1 MNPEMN
7 HLQFLSLAP
16 DRNGETGAECEII
29 LPDYCPNIL
38 RILQTTAHPT
48 LNSAVQTG
56 DRLTVEG
63 SVEYK
68 ILYLPEDGCGIKSVS
83 QQAHFTCTIDLNCDA
98 DADYSVF
105 LIPKNCVARA
115 LNPQKIYARCTV
127 LIQVK
132 INQTKAIP
140 MPVLPGGCEMK
151 SCKKKAAKHLC
162 SAQKPLRISDEFEM
176 DPGKIA
182 TEILQTKVTFKETE
196 QKPLTDKLIV
206 KADMILDLL
215 CITDDHAT
223 FSLRKVF
230 PISQILDLP
239 GIHPDAV
246 CKTGFELI
254 ASNFLAKDETTDGSQ
269 AIAYDVEIQVSGKV
283 YEEMDAIWTEDVYSV
298 KKSVEC
304 NRETVSTERF
314 WRIEESGT
322 IRETAEIGTCTGI
335 LWVEVKPELRGMYYR
350 QEEDKLLCEGVWDC
364 RILMTD
370 ADGTPC
376 SSIRE
381 IPFTLELPAKGCK
394 NPIRNDTTLILTDLS
409 WSLADAS
416 HLEIKGTYRW
426 NGLIFG
432 RESAEAVTC
441 ITEKSDRPRSP
452 DTVILYYASK
462 GESAWK
468 IAKEHA
474 CPYEELLCSNKLEQ
488 DEIDQDQ
495 MLIILSC

>member
-7 HLQFLSLAP
+7 NLQLLSLAP

-48 LNSAVQTG
+48 LNSAVRTG

-83 QQAHFTCTIDLNCDA
+83 QQAPFSCTLDMNCDA
-98 DADYSVF
+98 DADYRVT

-132 INQTKAIP
+132 INQTKGIP
-140 MPVLPGGCEMK
+140 MPVLPGECETK
-151 SCKKKAAKHLC
+151 SRKKKAAKRLC
-162 SAQKPLRISDEFEM
+162 SAIKPLRISDEFEM
-176 DPGKIA
+176 DHGKVA
-182 TEILQTKVTFKETE
+182 TEILQTKITFKETE

-206 KADMILDLL
+206 KADMIIDLL
-215 CITDDHAT
+215 CAADDCST
-223 FSLRKVF
+223 FPVRKVF
-230 PISQILDLP
+230 PVSQILDLP
-239 GIHPDAV
+239 GIHSGAA
-246 CKTGFELI
+246 CKTSFETI
-254 ASNFLAKDETTDGSQ
+254 SSNLTAKDETSDGSQ
-269 AIAYDVEIQVSGKV
+269 TVCYDVEINVSGTA
-283 YEEMDAIWTEDVYSV
+283 YEEEYVEWTEDAYSI
-298 KKSVEC
+298 KKTVEC
-304 NRETVSTERF
+304 TRETILTERF
-314 WRIEESGT
+314 WQVEESGT

-335 LWVEVKPELRGMYYR
+335 LWVEVKPELRGTYYR

-364 RILMTD
+364 RILMND

-376 SSIRE
+376 SAIRE
-381 IPFTLELPAKGCK
+381 LPFTLQLPANDCK
-394 NPIRNDTTLILTDLS
+394 NPVRNDTGLILTDLS

-416 HLEIKGTYRW
+416 HLEIRGTYRW

-432 RESAEAVTC
+432 REIGEVITGISEKNDRPRPAEAV
-441 ITEKSDRPRSP
+441 
-452 DTVILYYASK
+452 VLYYASK

-474 CPYEELLCSNKLEQ
+474 CPYKEFIRSNQLEQ
-488 DEIDQDQ
+488 DDLDEDK
-495 MLIILSC
+495 MLVIVCC